1 MKARIPG
8 EYVVVFFETDLSKSG
23 PFDESQMSGYQ
34 KCVFLQLGEQE
45 REKIRLGYGA
55 GVRDMSGNNPD
66 CSFNM
71 EGYVP
76 PKSAI
81 ENLART
87 LLPSIQAFYADE
99 KNRKACDQFFSKQE
113 QSQKKC
119 DQPSS
124 EDSL

>member
-1 MKARIPG
+1 
-8 EYVVVFFETDLSKSG
+8 
-23 PFDESQMSGYQ
+23 MSGYQ

-55 GVRDMSGNNPD
+55 VVRDMSGANPD
-66 CSFNM
+66 CAFNM

-99 KNRKACDQFFSKQE
+99 KNRKACDLFIEKQE
-113 QSQKKC
+113 HSQNTGG
-119 DQPSS
+119 QPNSDES
-124 EDSL
+124 